1 MTYIAYLD
9 KLGRVGPYVAGIDP
23 RYNDRPVFGLA
34 EFIMPADAVRG
45 FESWMA
51 KRKYELLEFRY
62 PALAPAPG
70 GRWLAAERCKC
81 ASWGRRYVWRRSTRK
96 RWAAATANRTPYSLL
111 LGSAT
116 WTPSTSK

>member
-51 KRKYELLEFRY
+51 KRKYELLEFDIQRSR
-62 PALAPAPG
+62 PRPVAAGWRQKGASAPLGAEDTFGAGAPARG
-70 GRWLAAERCKC
+70 GL
-81 ASWGRRYVWRRSTRK
+81 RRRLTGPRI
-96 RWAAATANRTPYSLL
+96 ACC
-111 LGSAT
+111 
-116 WTPSTSK
+116 